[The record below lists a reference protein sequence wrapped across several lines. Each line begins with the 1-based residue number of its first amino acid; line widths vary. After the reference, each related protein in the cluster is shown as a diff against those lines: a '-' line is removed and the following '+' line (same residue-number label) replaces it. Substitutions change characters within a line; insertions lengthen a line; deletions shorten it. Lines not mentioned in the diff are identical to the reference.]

1 MRESINCVEIYRL
14 ELASSQ
20 PRMRSVCTLGL
31 PPLIPEARI
40 FEYTFAKEWIPS
52 PEHRA
57 RSRFSQRRHLPFRSS
72 RNDTIALFLSYYYPE
87 SDAQLSKYALLF
99 SVTALL
105 SVVHSGVRKVSWEN
119 WGPLGTRTISY
130 PRAVKPTPAGPF
142 WITSLSPLIVRD
154 CDPLRAVHFRS
165 AENDTPLPS
174 GHPIF
179 APTKVVNEYWVSG
192 QVETRLPYRE
202 FVSRDIDILNPL
214 EIVGDREWVVVI
226 SSMVRSFCAPIL
238 WSSRTS
244 LTRCIDS
251 RRELLTPF
259 TMLAESGGTQSQ

>member
-1 MRESINCVEIYRL
+1 MLMRESINCVEIYKL

-31 PPLIPEARI
+31 PPLIPEARL
-40 FEYTFAKEWIPS
+40 FEYAFAKEWIPS

-72 RNDTIALFLSYYYPE
+72 RNDTMALLLSYDYPE
-87 SDAQLSKYALLF
+87 SDAQLSKFAVIF

-105 SVVHSGVRKVSWEN
+105 SVVHSGVRKVSWEK
-119 WGPLGTRTISY
+119 WGSLGTRTFSY

-154 CDPLRAVHFRS
+154 YDTLRALHVRS
-165 AENDTPLPS
+165 AEDDPSLPS
-174 GHPIF
+174 GRPIF

-192 QVETRLPYRE
+192 QIETRLPYRE

-238 WSSRTS
+238 WSSGKS
-244 LTRCIDS
+244 LTRRIDS
-251 RRELLTPF
+251 
-259 TMLAESGGTQSQ
+259 